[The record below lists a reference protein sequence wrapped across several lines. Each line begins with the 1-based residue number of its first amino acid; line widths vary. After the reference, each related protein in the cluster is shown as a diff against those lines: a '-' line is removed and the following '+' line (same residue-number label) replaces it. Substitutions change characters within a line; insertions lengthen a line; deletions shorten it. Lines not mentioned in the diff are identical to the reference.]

1 MFTYSKK
8 LRGECITYFKEV
20 CDVDISDETADVY
33 LDSFADLYICMES
46 IASKD

>member
-8 LRGECITYFKEV
+8 LREECITYFKEV

-33 LDSFADLYICMES
+33 LDSFSDLYTGMES